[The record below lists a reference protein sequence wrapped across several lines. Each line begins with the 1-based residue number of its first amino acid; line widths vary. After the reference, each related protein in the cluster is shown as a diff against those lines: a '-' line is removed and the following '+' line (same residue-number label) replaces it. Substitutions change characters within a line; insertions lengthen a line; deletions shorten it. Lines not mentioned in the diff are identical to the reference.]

1 MFITSNCAELCPILV
16 GQLVNIITEKTNGG
30 GQLVKPK
37 NWGVYLVEGKIG
49 GSILKQGKN
58 GGVYLGR
65 QFAQTH
71 PSGCFGTFP

>member
-37 NWGVYLVEGKIG
+37 NGGVYLVEGKIG
-49 GSILKQGKN
+49 G
-58 GGVYLGR
+58 VYLSKEKMGE
-65 QFAQTH
+65 
-71 PSGCFGTFP
+71 GT